1 MLSITDRQDCRLVCK
16 RWNELGRAADIQ
28 VQLPCTAAWEEV
40 ARTARSMCLNG
51 KINVQLNSYRTFS
64 ECAELLQNPLCDV
77 VSDPGVLPKW
87 SLDFRRHNSLRA
99 QEMARLLQALHQG
112 LQGSTSSAKVQLNLT
127 LFASHVRTVPGMK
140 AAVASVASSITQLR
154 VMKSLPDFTDNQ
166 LQLTHL
172 KTLAFT
178 LSSNTDKVSQCQ
190 TALLGLPSLQTLH
203 IFTVS
208 QASADCVCM
217 FLQVL
222 YNLPNVTNLLVGT
235 GSKRCS
241 VSAPSLKHVT
251 TLQLGIDVCAETI
264 PVKLV
269 DLCLEGSLQCEQSYA
284 RMLKQAELAQM
295 PLSVTL
301 YSLQPVLLQHLPET
315 LHSLSLV
322 QPFEQQ
328 RDLLH
333 TVLAQLPR
341 SKLLQLGNFLTQD
354 VVTLFTDLRFPLLHT
369 FGFRV
374 HCRDAPS
381 FPHQID
387 CMYFEC
393 PATLQLLPY
402 ENDWPAD
409 CRYVLVPV
417 VDLVPLSTA
426 FPALQQMQVCF
437 NFPTAFIT
445 AGLDCSGFNTGNF
458 PRLRGV
464 TCHCSNS
471 WLLLRNLPSTCRGVV
486 KSTTL

>member
-77 VSDPGVLPKW
+77 VSDPGVLPMW

-154 VMKSLPDFTDNQ
+154 VVQSLPDFTDNQ
-166 LQLTHL
+166 LQFTHL

-190 TALLGLPSLQTLH
+190 TALLGLPSLQNLH

-208 QASADCVCM
+208 QASADCVCT

-222 YNLPNVTNLLVGT
+222 YSLPNVTNLRVGT
-235 GSKRCS
+235 RDVQFQLQ
-241 VSAPSLKHVT
+241 VSS
-251 TLQLGIDVCAETI
+251 
-264 PVKLV
+264 
-269 DLCLEGSLQCEQSYA
+269 
-284 RMLKQAELAQM
+284 M
-295 PLSVTL
+295 
-301 YSLQPVLLQHLPET
+301 
-315 LHSLSLV
+315 
-322 QPFEQQ
+322 
-328 RDLLH
+328 
-333 TVLAQLPR
+333 
-341 SKLLQLGNFLTQD
+341 
-354 VVTLFTDLRFPLLHT
+354 
-369 FGFRV
+369 
-374 HCRDAPS
+374 
-381 FPHQID
+381 
-387 CMYFEC
+387 
-393 PATLQLLPY
+393 
-402 ENDWPAD
+402 
-409 CRYVLVPV
+409 
-417 VDLVPLSTA
+417 
-426 FPALQQMQVCF
+426 
-437 NFPTAFIT
+437 
-445 AGLDCSGFNTGNF
+445 
-458 PRLRGV
+458 
-464 TCHCSNS
+464 
-471 WLLLRNLPSTCRGVV
+471 
-486 KSTTL
+486 